1 MAEAHTTSPTTLKTA
16 ACLSVFNTEEIIH
29 IDYWFMLMVILFT
42 NILTLVAAVEK
53 ELVKKQF

>member
-1 MAEAHTTSPTTLKTA
+1 
-16 ACLSVFNTEEIIH
+16 VFNTEEIVH

-42 NILTLVAAVEK
+42 NILTLVAAVER